1 MSKEKSALDAML
13 EQYEKNNAPRF
24 EKKNDKVYDL
34 ANYFNTYI
42 EKEIKSATKE
52 IRILPSPDGSPF
64 VELHGHKIQLDGQW
78 KTFPCLKHMK
88 DEACPFCEAR
98 EALLATGEASDKEL
112 AKKYN
117 ARKMYVVK
125 VIDRNAEEEGVKF
138 WRFNHD
144 YRKEGIFDKIH
155 GVLTALK
162 TNRNVTDTESG
173 RDLAINIQR
182 NQNGI
187 PVVSSIVSQDSGLLT
202 DDSVKKEEWLNDVRT
217 WEDVYSIRT
226 YDYLKIVVKGGF
238 PIWDKDENGFVDRD
252 AEKEVSPEEDEITM
266 GIDNVKSN
274 IQASTTTEGTST
286 DSKLEEK
293 KDSKED
299 DDDLPF

>member
-24 EKKNDKVYDL
+24 EKKSDKVYDL

-274 IQASTTTEGTST
+274 IQASTTTEGSTT